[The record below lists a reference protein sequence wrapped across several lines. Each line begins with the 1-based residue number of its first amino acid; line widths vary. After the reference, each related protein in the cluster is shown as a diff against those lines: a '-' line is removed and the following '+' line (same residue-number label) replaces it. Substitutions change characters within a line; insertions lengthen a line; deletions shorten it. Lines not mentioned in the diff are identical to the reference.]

1 MWQAVQLQVIIAQMA
16 AEKPYTDDDLLA
28 YLDEM
33 LPADRM
39 SAIETQLRADEA
51 LRLRV
56 AAVARR
62 RDQGVHS
69 VGEIWR
75 RMRLSCPTRNQ
86 LGSFLLGTLDPA
98 LTEYIEFHLRSV
110 GCRLCAANLDDLER
124 SMKTTPETTD
134 RRRRFFES
142 SGRPSPRLEFGQA
155 PLSPG
160 RHAGVISR
168 SCRNWQIPIRFRRL
182 ERRRI
187 HLRSSPFPVPQGGGD
202 DVLEKRGS
210 HYRCPGAGDRH
221 VDRRARCR

>member
-1 MWQAVQLQVIIAQMA
+1 LQVIIAQMA
-16 AEKPYTDDDLLA
+16 AEKPYSDDDLLA

-39 SAIETQLRADEA
+39 SAIETALRRDEA

-75 RMRLSCPTRNQ
+75 RLRLSCPTRNQ
-86 LGSFLLGTLDPA
+86 LGSFLLGTLDPTW
-98 LTEYIEFHLRSV
+98 TEYIEFHLRSV

-124 SMKTTPETTD
+124 SMKTTPEATD

-142 SGRPSPRLEFGQA
+142 S
-155 PLSPG
+155 
-160 RHAGVISR
+160 AG
-168 SCRNWQIPIRFRRL
+168 
-182 ERRRI
+182 
-187 HLRSSPFPVPQGGGD
+187 HLRDLSSG
-202 DVLEKRGS
+202 KR
-210 HYRCPGAGDRH
+210 R
-221 VDRRARCR
+221 

>member
-1 MWQAVQLQVIIAQMA
+1 VWQAVQLQGIIAQMA
-16 AEKPYTDDDLLA
+16 VEKPYSDDDLLA

-86 LGSFLLGTLDPA
+86 LGSFLLGTLEPA

-142 SGRPSPRLEFGQA
+142 S
-155 PLSPG
+155 
-160 RHAGVISR
+160 AG
-168 SCRNWQIPIRFRRL
+168 
-182 ERRRI
+182 
-187 HLRSSPFPVPQGGGD
+187 HLRDLSSG
-202 DVLEKRGS
+202 KR
-210 HYRCPGAGDRH
+210 R
-221 VDRRARCR
+221 